1 MYIRFEF
8 TISHVNAIIFVQ
20 AVHLSDLS
28 VVVGILKE
36 VLALEMGQGLLEP
49 LDLVE
54 TMRSQTME
62 ACLLGK

>member
-1 MYIRFEF
+1 M
-8 TISHVNAIIFVQ
+8 Q
-20 AVHLSDLS
+20 AGHLSDLS